1 MCQFFG
7 LKISITALKSTSFNE
22 GSSIATSIKY
32 SRFEADSQL
41 HKSVFISFISLK
53 DLSMVAVPTCNAV
66 IMFNNFTVSGN
77 IPLYESDDSISW
89 IISYKLGTANPCFCW
104 IMALF
109 SSTRARLKTFN
120 SDVAYHHQAMEQRF
134 KSHQHT

>member
-1 MCQFFG
+1 MPIFWFENIYYCN
-7 LKISITALKSTSFNE
+7 KVNIFN
-22 GSSIATSIKY
+22 GGHSIATFIKY
-32 SRFEADSQL
+32 SQFESDSWL
-41 HKSVFISFISLK
+41 PKRVFISFISLK
-53 DLSMVAVPTCNAV
+53 DLSMVGVPTSSAI

-77 IPLYESDDSISW
+77 IPLCESDDSISS